1 MKLDFKKW
9 LLNELDGGL
18 VKPTGIGA
26 GSPVQQI
33 RPTPIKPKQPTTA
46 TTQKTPEELKQDQTI
61 SDIQNAATMYQKD
74 IQKSG
79 GNVNISATKD
89 PEGIFNVLTRYNQSL
104 AKNKAPA
111 IAAIKGLLYGDKK

>member
-1 MKLDFKKW
+1 MNLYFKNW

-26 GSPVQQI
+26 GSPVQSI
-33 RPTPIKPKQPTTA
+33 RTTPIKAKQPTTA
-46 TTQKTPEELKQDQTI
+46 TTQKSPTEIKQDQTI

-79 GNVNISATKD
+79 GNVNIAAARD